1 MAEIRYHIPP
11 IAQEASPICWL
22 VCAVMIKGYMGNPS
36 IDLKDYTGG
45 FDPSNSSIPNP
56 ATSLPDLY
64 QQLWDLGFVC
74 VCPSKKPTE
83 SYLKKMLK
91 EKGPLIL
98 THRLYG
104 EGLPPDATH
113 SVVLTGIDTVRNKMY
128 LSDPMRPAGE
138 LEVKTKDVISAIES
152 LRPFGHK
159 MLAYCIR
166 SV

>member
-1 MAEIRYHIPP
+1 MAEIRYSVPAID
-11 IAQEASPICWL
+11 QGASPICWL
-22 VCAVMIKGYMGNPS
+22 VCAVMIKRYMGDTS
-36 IDLKDYTGG
+36 IQLTDHTGG
-45 FDPSNSSIPNP
+45 FDPGNSSIPNP

-64 QQLWDLGFVC
+64 QQLWDLGFLC
-74 VCPSKKPTE
+74 VCPARRPTE
-83 SYLKKMLK
+83 NYLKKMLK

-128 LSDPMRPAGE
+128 LSDPMRPSAE
-138 LEVKTKDVISAIES
+138 WDAPTRDIIAAIES

-159 MLAYCIR
+159 MLAYAFR
-166 SV
+166 SI